1 MIIKEKSSFWE
12 KDVQVGCD
20 RLGRGSVD
28 IELEKEEYEY
38 GEEIH
43 HFSHVTSIS
52 PFRMDFLTTNY

>member
-28 IELEKEEYEY
+28 IEPDNEEY
-38 GEEIH
+38 GED
-43 HFSHVTSIS
+43 HVRIV
-52 PFRMDFLTTNY
+52 RRK